1 MKKKRITYGVFNY
14 VEWHA
19 RIKMGK
25 ARMKVSF
32 TGGSISSQ
40 GVIPATHTTS
50 NPIAQLGIEQSEEF
64 KSGIIKKIRS
74 VTLDEEMPVERE
86 RPKKE
91 KPVSMPASKPTTTP
105 EEAEPSIEVVET
117 VAPNDVSE
125 AEQIVEE
132 VETVAPDKD
141 PIVEESETE
150 SAPATV
156 RVEFEV
162 NEDAKEYLEQNYGCA
177 KSKLRTRADIVAA
190 GKAHGVDIVF
200 V

>member
-91 KPVSMPASKPTTTP
+91 KPASMPTAKPTMNA
-105 EEAEPSIEVVET
+105 EEAEPRMGFVEVV
-117 VAPNDVSE
+117 ASNDVPE
-125 AEQIVEE
+125 AEQIAEAVDA
-132 VETVAPDKD
+132 VAPNED

-150 SAPATV
+150 PAPATV

-162 NEDAKEYLEQNYGCA
+162 NEDAKEYLEQNYGCT